1 MKRRGELVL
10 MGTWL
15 FSVIG
20 AGQNLVWQDSVVLL
34 RFRNPIDPGVTLV
47 KFRFTQELEYSFTL
61 SNMLFLNWSQ
71 GNGSNQ
77 AAVLHHFKY
86 RSKLNHSGNLSISAS
101 FNHILGIQCFFDS
114 ISRFQPDDNTLDTR
128 IEIRLRKNVTFS
140 VLSNLTTRIFNAWD
154 YSSDQTGNLIR
165 TLNSSFLTPL
175 LCTFSAGVGW
185 TFPGWGTINLGMS
198 AGKFTLVRNSAVYD
212 EMGVTEFFGVPK
224 DRKFLFEYGMTL
236 HLLIDRNF
244 LNRVQWNCDVLI
256 FKNYEMPVDLVL
268 KNLVGIRIN
277 KFLRT
282 TIQTRFF
289 YEEETSKNFQVENL
303 VTVGFYF
310 LL

>member
-10 MGTWL
+10 MGAWL
-15 FSVIG
+15 FSAIG
-20 AGQNLVWQDSVVLL
+20 VGQNLVWHDSTVLL
-34 RFRNPIDPGVTLV
+34 RLQNPIEPGATLV
-47 KFRFTQELEYSFTL
+47 KFRFTQELEYSVTL
-61 SNMLFLNWSQ
+61 SNMLFLNWHK

-77 AAVLHHFKY
+77 AAFLHRVNY
-86 RSKLNHSGNLSISAS
+86 RSKLNHSGNFSISAS
-101 FNHILGIQCFFDS
+101 FNHILGIQFFFDS
-114 ISRFQPDDNTLDTR
+114 ISRFQPDENTLDTR
-128 IEIRLRKNVTFS
+128 IEIRLRKNIAFS
-140 VLSNLTTRIFNAWD
+140 VLSNLTTRLFNGWD

-175 LCTFSAGVGW
+175 VCTFSAGLGW
-185 TFPGWGTINLGMS
+185 TFSGWGSVNLGVS
-198 AGKFTLVRNSAVYD
+198 AAKFTLVRNSAIYD
-212 EMGVTEFFGVPK
+212 ETGVTDFYGVPK

-277 KFLRT
+277 KFLKT

-289 YEEETSKNFQVENL
+289 YEEETSKNFQIENL
-303 VTVGFYF
+303 VTLGFYF